1 VSDMRRQTVL
11 WILLAV
17 LGLVVAAGVTAA
29 AGRLST
35 QHVGLSSEP
44 LSAGERLAPA
54 AGGSHS
60 VPKKKARPPAP
71 RLGEGGDDG
80 AGGRGDD

>member
-1 VSDMRRQTVL
+1 MSDMRKRTAL
-11 WILLAV
+11 WILLAL

-29 AGRLST
+29 ASRLST

-54 AGGSHS
+54 ASGSPA
-60 VPKKKARPPAP
+60 VPKKKARPPA
-71 RLGEGGDDG
+71 RARGEPSDDG
-80 AGGRGDD
+80 GGRGDD